1 VGSFINTPD
10 PPPTSRRRQH
20 AAGNLL
26 FFAGPSV
33 YNAYSAKLHASPL
46 IRGVEYYLALAAVGH
61 SVSGAYLTLKFR
73 NLAPPPDGKA
83 SSWFVRARLALT
95 GTLISAFVVKHLL
108 DLRFR
113 DGARAGAG
121 AGAGAGAERDMYA
134 DILSTLKDARVA
146 ALYAAASAV
155 VGAHLAWGWEKAVKK
170 IKVGPADKALAN
182 ADAVAA
188 VGQGVAALATGVF
201 VAVAAAAWAKAN
213 EQ

>member
-1 VGSFINTPD
+1 M
-10 PPPTSRRRQH
+10 
-20 AAGNLL
+20 
-26 FFAGPSV
+26 

-113 DGARAGAG
+113 DGARD
-121 AGAGAGAERDMYA
+121 GAERDMYA

-146 ALYAAASAV
+146 ALYASASAV